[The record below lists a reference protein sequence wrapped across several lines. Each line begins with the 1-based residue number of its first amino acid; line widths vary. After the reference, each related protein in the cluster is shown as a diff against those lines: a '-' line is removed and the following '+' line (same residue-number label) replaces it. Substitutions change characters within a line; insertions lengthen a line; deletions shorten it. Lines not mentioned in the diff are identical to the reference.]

1 MEYHEV
7 SQLVAMTVRDKGVKG
22 KSGALSDVHAACSLA
37 LPAHLI

>member
-7 SQLVAMTVRDKGVKG
+7 SKLVAMTVRDKGVKG
-22 KSGALSDVHAACSLA
+22 KSGALSDIHAARSLA